1 MNNLNHHQSMTTFFY
16 EIDIHVCCST
26 VLIFRRI
33 TQMTS
38 ITGICNVTISVKLLK
53 LMKKKNEEQNHWKY

>member
-1 MNNLNHHQSMTTFFY
+1 MNNLNHHQSMTTFY